1 MGGGGSKAQSSTVI
15 DTSIVNESVFQAL
28 NSSRN
33 YQSSSIIANQTM
45 DLKGVK
51 ALSCRMPISQSA
63 TVDVKVLAQF
73 ESTDATDLSSMIA
86 NNLDQAVQESASS
99 ESGFGDVLSG
109 GSETDTN
116 TEMRTTIE
124 NKMKTQITNETINEI
139 RTEIAAN
146 QKMKIENL
154 VQDPLGFSVLKE
166 LGFPP
171 TIEMM
176 RLASQ
181 TDCPIDQDLAVK
193 FVAEQL
199 GSKVTSIIQETVNE
213 STLATEMEKDTTS
226 KTQGAGEA
234 VADAAEGIG
243 SGVASAAEGVGDG
256 VGSAAEGVGDGIGGA
271 AQGIGAGIGAAMAGP
286 FVPSAIACS
295 SSMAMGMMMMSMGGG
310 GGGGGGGG
318 Y

>member
-1 MGGGGSKAQSSTVI
+1 MGGGGSKAQSSTVV
-15 DTSIVNESVFQAL
+15 DTNIVNESVFQAL
-28 NSSRN
+28 
-33 YQSSSIIANQTM
+33 SSSKNYTNSTVLTNQTM
-45 DLKGVK
+45 ELKGIK
-51 ALSCRMPISQSA
+51 ALSCKMPIRQTA

-73 ESTDATDLSSMIA
+73 ESNDAADLSSMIA
-86 NNLDQAVQESASS
+86 NNLDQAVQDTSSS
-99 ESGFGDVLSG
+99 ESGFGDLLSG
-109 GSETDTN
+109 GSETNSN
-116 TEMRTTIE
+116 TELRTTIE

-139 RTEIAAN
+139 RTEIATN
-146 QKMKIENL
+146 QRMKIENL

-176 RLASQ
+176 RLASE
-181 TDCPIDQDLAVK
+181 TECPIDQDLAVK
-193 FVAEQL
+193 FVSEQL

-213 STLATEMEKDTTS
+213 TTAQTDLEKETTS

-243 SGVASAAEGVGDG
+243 SGVASAAEGVGSG

-286 FVPSAIACS
+286 FIPSAIACS

-310 GGGGGGGG
+310 GGGGGGG